1 MDSYSFEIFVPEK
14 PKKNNKQIAKVILSF
29 LAVTVI
35 SFVFLELKVFK
46 NQTYY
51 YIFIGLLATA
61 VAYWNGY
68 FKRPSAELKG
78 NFDGKLTFT
87 KDTIS
92 VKNQTFSINDLFS
105 IVIDNEDYKG
115 KAVKEFG
122 EFENPE
128 GSHGISN
135 LITLKTKHNQFIEA
149 YFLQKSLN
157 EFSKIESF
165 LIQYYKNNLL
175 SEEDLISIMHLEHD
189 IDKNE
194 LRKKLR

>member
-1 MDSYSFEIFVPEK
+1 MDKYSFEIFVPEK

-35 SFVFLELKVFK
+35 SFVFLELNVFK

-68 FKRPSAELKG
+68 FKKPSTELKG
-78 NFDGKLTFT
+78 NFDGKLTFSNEG
-87 KDTIS
+87 IS
-92 VKNQTFSINDLFS
+92 VKNQFYPINELYSI
-105 IVIDNEDYKG
+105 IIDNKDYKG
-115 KAVKEFG
+115 KSVKEFG
-122 EFENPE
+122 EFDNPN

-135 LITLKTKHNQFIEA
+135 LITLKTKDNQFVEV
-149 YFLQKSLN
+149 YFLQKSLS

-165 LIQYYKNNLL
+165 LIQYYKSNLL
-175 SEEDLISIMHLEHD
+175 SEDDLISIMHLEYD

>member
-1 MDSYSFEIFVPEK
+1 MDKYSFEIFVPEK
-14 PKKNNKQIAKVILSF
+14 PKKINKQIAKVILSF

-35 SFVFLELKVFK
+35 SFVFLELNVFK

-68 FKRPSAELKG
+68 FKKPSTELKG
-78 NFDGKLTFT
+78 NFDGKLTFSNEG
-87 KDTIS
+87 IS
-92 VKNQTFSINDLFS
+92 VKDQFYPINELYSI
-105 IVIDNEDYKG
+105 IIDNKDYKG
-115 KAVKEFG
+115 KSVKEFG
-122 EFENPE
+122 EFDNPN

-135 LITLKTKHNQFIEA
+135 LITLKTKDNQFVEV
-149 YFLQKSLN
+149 YFLQKSLS

-165 LIQYYKNNLL
+165 LIQYYKSNLL
-175 SEEDLISIMHLEHD
+175 SEDDLISIMHLEYD

>member
-1 MDSYSFEIFVPEK
+1 MDKYSFEIFVPEK

-35 SFVFLELKVFK
+35 SFVFLELNVFK

-68 FKRPSAELKG
+68 FKKPSTELKG
-78 NFDGKLTFT
+78 NFDGKLTFSNEG
-87 KDTIS
+87 IS
-92 VKNQTFSINDLFS
+92 VKNQFYPINELYSI
-105 IVIDNEDYKG
+105 IIDNKDYKG
-115 KAVKEFG
+115 KSVKEFG
-122 EFENPE
+122 EFDNPN

-135 LITLKTKHNQFIEA
+135 LITLKTKDNQFVEV
-149 YFLQKSLN
+149 YFLQKSLS
-157 EFSKIESF
+157 ESSKIESF
-165 LIQYYKNNLL
+165 LIQYYKSNLL
-175 SEEDLISIMHLEHD
+175 SEDDLISIMHLEYD

>member
-1 MDSYSFEIFVPEK
+1 MDKYSFEIFVPEK

-35 SFVFLELKVFK
+35 SFVFLELNVFK

-68 FKRPSAELKG
+68 FKKPSTELKG
-78 NFDGKLTFT
+78 NFDGKLTFSNEG
-87 KDTIS
+87 IS
-92 VKNQTFSINDLFS
+92 VKDQFYPINELYSI
-105 IVIDNEDYKG
+105 IIDNKDYKG
-115 KAVKEFG
+115 KSVKEFG
-122 EFENPE
+122 EFDNPN

-135 LITLKTKHNQFIEA
+135 LITLKTKDNQFVEV
-149 YFLQKSLN
+149 YFLQKSLS

-165 LIQYYKNNLL
+165 LIQYYKSNLL
-175 SEEDLISIMHLEHD
+175 SEDDLISIMHLEYD

>member
-1 MDSYSFEIFVPEK
+1 MDKYSFEIFVPKK
-14 PKKNNKQIAKVILSF
+14 PKKSNKQIVKVILSF

-35 SFVFLELKVFK
+35 SFVFLELNVFK

-68 FKRPSAELKG
+68 FKRPTTELKG
-78 NFDGKLTFT
+78 NFDGKLTFSNDGISI
-87 KDTIS
+87 KDQFYPIT
-92 VKNQTFSINDLFS
+92 NLFS
-105 IVIDNEDYKG
+105 IVIDNDDYKG

-122 EFENPE
+122 EFENPQ

-135 LITLKTKHNQFIEA
+135 LITLKTKDNQFIEA
-149 YFLQKSLN
+149 YFKQNSLN
-157 EFSKIESF
+157 DFSKIESF
-165 LIQYYKNNLL
+165 LINYYKNNLL
-175 SEEDLISIMHLEHD
+175 SENDLISIMHLEYD

-194 LRKKLR
+194 LKKKLK

>member
-1 MDSYSFEIFVPEK
+1 MDKYSFEIFVPEK
-14 PKKNNKQIAKVILSF
+14 SKKNNKQIAKVILSF

-35 SFVFLELKVFK
+35 SFVFLELNVFK

-68 FKRPSAELKG
+68 FKKPSTELKG
-78 NFDGKLTFT
+78 NFDGKLTFSNEG
-87 KDTIS
+87 IS
-92 VKNQTFSINDLFS
+92 VKNQFYPINELYSI
-105 IVIDNEDYKG
+105 IIDNKDYKG
-115 KAVKEFG
+115 KSVKEFG
-122 EFENPE
+122 EFDNPN

-135 LITLKTKHNQFIEA
+135 LITLKTKDNQFVEV
-149 YFLQKSLN
+149 YFLQKSLS

-165 LIQYYKNNLL
+165 LIQYYKSNLL
-175 SEEDLISIMHLEHD
+175 SEDDLISIMHLEYD

>member
-1 MDSYSFEIFVPEK
+1 MDKYSFEIFVPEK

-35 SFVFLELKVFK
+35 SFVFLELNVFK

-68 FKRPSAELKG
+68 FKKPSTELKG
-78 NFDGKLTFT
+78 NFDGKLTFSNEG
-87 KDTIS
+87 IS
-92 VKNQTFSINDLFS
+92 VKNQFYPINELYSI
-105 IVIDNEDYKG
+105 IIDNKDYKG
-115 KAVKEFG
+115 KCVKEFG
-122 EFENPE
+122 EFDNPN

-135 LITLKTKHNQFIEA
+135 LITLKTKDNQFVEV
-149 YFLQKSLN
+149 YFLQKSLS

-165 LIQYYKNNLL
+165 LIQYYKSNLL
-175 SEEDLISIMHLEHD
+175 SEDDLISIMHLEYD